1 MTAAQQLR
9 QQGRQEGIQ
18 QGLEKT
24 ARNMLKKGYTAD
36 IVKELTGLAKEELKQ
51 LQAGVDEGL
60 SW

>member
-51 LQAGVDEGL
+51 LQAGVDEGF